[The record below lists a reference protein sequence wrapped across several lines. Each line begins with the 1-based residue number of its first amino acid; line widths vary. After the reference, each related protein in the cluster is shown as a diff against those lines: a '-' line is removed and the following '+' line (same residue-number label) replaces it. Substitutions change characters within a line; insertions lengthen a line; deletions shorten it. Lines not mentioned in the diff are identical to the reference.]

1 MRNRIGTSALPHEQ
15 TPLSDLFHVKPGIPD
30 RTWPEWLVPHLG
42 PLEQFADILATAGLD
57 RGLLGPR
64 EIDRLWDR
72 HLLNCVVVVDPLAGV
87 VPLGSRVADVGSGA
101 GLPGLAWAIT
111 RPDLR
116 VTLVEPLLRRS
127 LFLVE
132 TVKALG
138 LDSRVDV
145 VRARAEDVRHESA
158 WTPAD
163 IATARAVAPLRRLLD
178 WTVPLLRSSGTLIA
192 LKGQSAADEVA
203 EARAEI
209 ARHRLASCEVRLLT
223 SDYLVD
229 PTTVVIAQAGA
240 AQ

>member
-1 MRNRIGTSALPHEQ
+1 M
-15 TPLSDLFHVKPGIPD
+15 
-30 RTWPEWLVPHLG
+30 
-42 PLEQFADILATAGLD
+42 
-57 RGLLGPR
+57 
-64 EIDRLWDR
+64 
-72 HLLNCVVVVDPLAGV
+72 NCVVVVDPLAGV